1 LKNDNYINMIQI
13 PDPIFGQ
20 MLTVLGYPFITIA
33 PDSAENVKGFDLELT
48 SKQIKD
54 FIIEPALNEYYRW
67 FPIEL
72 VTTQSVSSNF
82 EISFPNEDVFSV
94 KDVRINTNTFQ
105 NGPVGNTL
113 VDERFISTN
122 NMYSR
127 GMYGTRN
134 DYGYSTARIARR
146 SETQAFIDT
155 NKAFSWT
162 PLENQRKLVGFSN
175 VAGTIKITW
184 AMKSNTWD
192 YVAFSQQSDVVKL
205 CQGKILEYFGRLRQQ
220 LIAPDSPAE
229 LNGETLIERG
239 KELLDEVYGKWK
251 SFTYPVIMRG

>member
-1 LKNDNYINMIQI
+1 MVPNNKN
-13 PDPIFGQ
+13 
-20 MLTVLGYPFITIA
+20 L
-33 PDSAENVKGFDLELT
+33 
-48 SKQIKD
+48 
-54 FIIEPALNEYYRW
+54 
-67 FPIEL
+67 
-72 VTTQSVSSNF
+72 TTQSVNSNF
-82 EISFPNEDVFSV
+82 EIQFPNENVFSV
-94 KDVRINTNTFQ
+94 KDVRLNTNMYFK

-184 AMKSNTWD
+184 AMKSNTWED
-192 YVAFSQQSDVVKL
+192 YIAFDQQSVWLNYVKE
-205 CQGKILEYFGRLRQQ
+205 KILEYFGRLRQQ

-229 LNGETLIERG
+229 LDGI
-239 KELLDEVYGKWK
+239 
-251 SFTYPVIMRG
+251 FTNRKK